1 MRVRI
6 IGVTATGDARFRRLM
21 ETSNVGMVLAAA
33 DGKFEVVN
41 QAFCEMMGYDEQT
54 LKAMSWQEMTPARY
68 MEVDLKNIADLL
80 AGRLDT
86 YRIIKQHIH
95 ADGHLI
101 WIDLSASCLRDSTG
115 AVEYLFGQ
123 IIDITEQVELR
134 AKQAEADARFR
145 RLMETSNVAMA
156 LVTPDGKMEVVNRAL
171 CELFGY
177 DEETMRTKTWQEMTP
192 ASYLDTDLKSTED
205 LIAGRIETYRVE
217 KQHIHADGHLF
228 WVDLS
233 VSCLRDVDGEIQ
245 YLVARGVDISDEV
258 AARELLAQRERENRI
273 LAQRL
278 QAEMR
283 SAAEYVASIL
293 PGDLHGPVEV
303 SSRYLPSLDLG
314 GDGFHYRWLDDDHLK
329 MYLIDVSGHGI
340 RPALLS
346 MSVHNLVRSGSLPN
360 ETLLNPDQVLDKLN
374 GLFQMSEQGDTYF
387 TMWYGVYQ
395 LSTRTL
401 RYASAGHPPALALNR
416 DGNGITAT
424 SLSTPCRPVGMFAD
438 TVYTGDSYTVPAG
451 GQVLLYSDG
460 AFELSDSP
468 FSQIDFVGLCAEVA
482 GQPGWSLDDLIA
494 RLRMLSPSGE
504 FDDDCA
510 LVLLTFP

>member
-1 MRVRI
+1 
-6 IGVTATGDARFRRLM
+6 M
-21 ETSNVGMVLAAA
+21 ETSNVGMVLATA
-33 DGKFEVVN
+33 DGKFDVVN
-41 QAFCEMMGYDEQT
+41 QAFCDMMGYDEAT
-54 LKAMSWQEMTPARY
+54 LRTKTWQEMTPARY
-68 MEVDLKNIADLL
+68 MEADLKNIADLL

-86 YRIIKQHIH
+86 YRVIKQHIH

-101 WIDLSASCLRDSTG
+101 WIDLSASCLRDSDG
-115 AVEYLFGQ
+115 AVENLVGQ

-156 LVTPDGKMEVVNRAL
+156 LVAPDGRMEVVNRAL

-177 DEETMRTKTWQEMTP
+177 DEATMQTKTWQEMTP
-192 ASYLDTDLKSTED
+192 PSYLEADLKSTED
-205 LIAGRIETYRVE
+205 LIAGRLDTYRIE
-217 KQHIHADGHLF
+217 KQHIHADGHLI

-233 VSCLRDVDGEIQ
+233 VSCLRDADGAVQ
-245 YLVARGVDISDEV
+245 YLVAQGVDISEEV
-258 AARELLAQRERENRI
+258 AARELLAQREGENRI
-273 LAQRL
+273 LVDRL

-283 SAAEYVASIL
+283 GAADYVASIL

-314 GDGFHYRWLDDDHLK
+314 GDGFHYRWIDDDHLK
-329 MYLIDVSGHGI
+329 IYLIDVSGHGI

-346 MSVHNLVRSGSLPN
+346 ISVHNLIRSGSLPR
-360 ETLLNPDQVLDKLN
+360 ETLLNPDRVLDTLN
-374 GLFQMSEQGDTYF
+374 GLFQMNVQADTYF
-387 TMWYGVYQ
+387 TMWYGIYEQ
-395 LSTRTL
+395 STRTL

-416 DGNGITAT
+416 DGDGVTAT
-424 SLSTPCRPVGMFAD
+424 GLSTPGRPAGMFAD
-438 TVYTGDSYTVPAG
+438 TVYTYDSYVVPAG

-460 AFELSDSP
+460 AFELSDTP
-468 FSQIDFVGLCAEVA
+468 FSQRDFVRLCAQVA
-482 GQPGWSLDDLIA
+482 ERPDWSLDELIS
-494 RLRMLSPSGE
+494 RLRMLSLSGE